1 MNPCGI
7 RTIIDRDGSGTLKTE
22 GKVGGVAMTAYCAYA
37 VPLTAVTVAT
47 LSFVPPLYSQGLGL
61 PLATVGAILFA
72 VRLIDI
78 ILDPLIGLAIDRSH
92 FKQQHKPWIWIALPV
107 FLTAITL
114 LFFPVKSL
122 VGAPYL
128 FIAAMLT
135 SAAYT
140 TALIAHQAWAAAIAT
155 EPRTLSKLFGWREI
169 AVILGIFGT
178 FGATA
183 VAEQIVGP
191 GITVKAAAAGGFIL
205 VAIVVS
211 TLITSLF
218 APDERRTQRHSHEP
232 LSKHRDFLLSRG
244 FVGICLAILLL
255 NLGWVSASVIGFFM
269 AEQVFGMGGRYA
281 LGQVVFFLAGGLGM
295 VVWMKLAGRLG
306 DKRALIVAS
315 VYTAAAFLCL
325 FLWGRI
331 GTSGAYFAYMASV
344 GLAFGSGPYLVRSL
358 VGAQANAYEAQTGR
372 RVRGMA
378 FSVVTLFDKV
388 GTGMAAG
395 VVLPLVAWLGFNPT
409 AQATAHSI
417 GILLTVGITV
427 PVVSLCLMA
436 LTLRLGSRPGG
447 MFE

>member
-7 RTIIDRDGSGTLKTE
+7 RTIIDRDGSGILKTE

-315 VYTAAAFLCL
+315 LYTAAAFLCL

-331 GTSGAYFAYMASV
+331 GTPSAYFAYMASV

-395 VVLPLVAWLGFNPT
+395 LVLPLVAWLGFNPT
-409 AQATAHSI
+409 AQATTHSTQ
-417 GILLTVGITV
+417 ILLGVGVIV

-436 LTLRLGSRPGG
+436 VTLRLGSKPGG
-447 MFE
+447 TFE

>member
-1 MNPCGI
+1 MKNE
-7 RTIIDRDGSGTLKTE
+7 S
-22 GKVGGVAMTAYCAYA
+22 KVGGVAMTAYCAYA

-61 PLATVGAILFA
+61 PLGTVGGLLLA

-78 ILDPLIGLAIDRSH
+78 VMDPLIGLAIDRSH

-107 FLTAITL
+107 FLTAISL
-114 LFFPVKSL
+114 LFFPVKAL

-128 FIAAMLT
+128 FVAAMLT
-135 SAAYT
+135 SMAYT

-155 EPRTLSKLFGWREI
+155 EPRTLSKLFGWREV

-191 GITVKAAAAGGFIL
+191 GIAVKAAAAGGFIL

-232 LSKHRDFLLSRG
+232 LAKNRDFLLSRG
-244 FVGICLAILLL
+244 FVGVCLAVLLL

-295 VVWMKLAGRLG
+295 VVWMKLASRLG
-306 DKRALIVAS
+306 DKRALIIAS
-315 VYTAAAFLCL
+315 LYTAASFLCL
-325 FLWGRI
+325 FLWARI
-331 GTSGAYFAYMASV
+331 GTPVAYFAYMASV

-395 VVLPLVAWLGFNPT
+395 LVLPLVAWLGFNPI
-409 AQATAHSI
+409 AEATPHSI
-417 GILLTVGITV
+417 QVLLGVGV
-427 PVVSLCLMA
+427 AAPVVSLCLMA
-436 LTLRLGSRPGG
+436 LSLRLGSKRGG
-447 MFE
+447 TFE